1 MKKIEILDLEDEIA
15 TLEISVS
22 LLMVVKDGIKG
33 YLYNNE
39 EIIDDAIYSVL
50 NIQRDALDRLRNK
63 YQELIMEVPNAKY

>member
-1 MKKIEILDLEDEIA
+1 MKKIEILDLEDEII
-15 TLEISVS
+15 TLKMSIS

-39 EIIDDAIYSVL
+39 ETIDEALYSVL

-63 YQELIMEVPNAKY
+63 YQELIMEVPKAKY

>member
-1 MKKIEILDLEDEIA
+1 MKKIEILDLEDEII
-15 TLEISVS
+15 TLKMSIS

-39 EIIDDAIYSVL
+39 ETIDDAIYSVL
-50 NIQRDALDRLRNK
+50 NIQQDALDRLRNK

>member
-1 MKKIEILDLEDEIA
+1 MKKIEILDLEDEII
-15 TLEISVS
+15 TLKMSIS
-22 LLMVVKDGIKG
+22 LLMVVKEGIKG

-39 EIIDDAIYSVL
+39 ETIDEALYSVL

>member
-1 MKKIEILDLEDEIA
+1 MKKIEILDLEDEII
-15 TLEISVS
+15 TLKMSIS

-39 EIIDDAIYSVL
+39 ETIDEVLYSVL

>member
-1 MKKIEILDLEDEIA
+1 MKKIEILDLEDEII
-15 TLEISVS
+15 TLKMSIS

-39 EIIDDAIYSVL
+39 ETIDEALYSVL

-63 YQELIMEVPNAKY
+63 YPELIMEVPNAKY

>member
-1 MKKIEILDLEDEIA
+1 MKKIEILDLEDEII
-15 TLEISVS
+15 TLKMSIS
-22 LLMVVKDGIKG
+22 LLMVVNDGIKG

-39 EIIDDAIYSVL
+39 ETIDEALYSVL

>member
-1 MKKIEILDLEDEIA
+1 MKKIEIRDLEDEII
-15 TLEISVS
+15 TLEMSIS

-39 EIIDDAIYSVL
+39 ETIDEALYSVL

-63 YQELIMEVPNAKY
+63 YQELI

>member
-1 MKKIEILDLEDEIA
+1 MKKIQILDLEDEIA
-15 TLEISVS
+15 TLEMSVS
-22 LLMVVKDGIKG
+22 LLMVVKDGGKG

-63 YQELIMEVPNAKY
+63 YQELITEVPNAKY

>member
-1 MKKIEILDLEDEIA
+1 MKKIEILDLEDEII
-15 TLEISVS
+15 TLKMSIS

-39 EIIDDAIYSVL
+39 ETIDEALYLVL
-50 NIQRDALDRLRNK
+50 NIQRDALDRLRNQ

>member
-1 MKKIEILDLEDEIA
+1 MKKIEILDLEDEII
-15 TLEISVS
+15 TLKMSIS

-39 EIIDDAIYSVL
+39 ETIDEALYSVL

-63 YQELIMEVPNAKY
+63 YQELIMERPPETD

>member
-15 TLEISVS
+15 TLKMSIS

-39 EIIDDAIYSVL
+39 DTIDEALYSVL

>member
-50 NIQRDALDRLRNK
+50 NIQQDALDRLRNK
-63 YQELIMEVPNAKY
+63 FQELIMEVYNAKY

>member
-1 MKKIEILDLEDEIA
+1 MKKIEILDLEDEII
-15 TLEISVS
+15 TLKMSIS

-39 EIIDDAIYSVL
+39 ETIDEALYSVL
-50 NIQRDALDRLRNK
+50 NIQRDALDRLSNK

>member
-1 MKKIEILDLEDEIA
+1 MKKIEILDLEDEII
-15 TLEISVS
+15 TLKVSIS

-39 EIIDDAIYSVL
+39 ETIDEALYSVL

>member
-15 TLEISVS
+15 TLKMSIS

-39 EIIDDAIYSVL
+39 EIIDDVIYSVL
-50 NIQRDALDRLRNK
+50 NIQQDALDRLRNK
-63 YQELIMEVPNAKY
+63 YQELIMEVYNAKY

>member
-1 MKKIEILDLEDEIA
+1 MKKVEIHDLEDEIA
-15 TLEISVS
+15 TLEMSVS
-22 LLMVVKDGIKG
+22 LLMVVKDGVKG

-63 YQELIMEVPNAKY
+63 YQELITEEPNAKY

>member
-1 MKKIEILDLEDEIA
+1 MKKIEILDLEDEII
-15 TLEISVS
+15 TLKMSIS

-39 EIIDDAIYSVL
+39 ETIDEALYSVL
-50 NIQRDALDRLRNK
+50 NIQHDALDRLRNK

>member
-15 TLEISVS
+15 TLKMSIS

-39 EIIDDAIYSVL
+39 ETIDEALYSVL

-63 YQELIMEVPNAKY
+63 YQELIMEVYNAKY

>member
-1 MKKIEILDLEDEIA
+1 MKKIQILDLEDEIA
-15 TLEISVS
+15 TLEMSVS
-22 LLMVVKDGIKG
+22 LLMVVKDGVKG

-63 YQELIMEVPNAKY
+63 YQELITEVPNAKY

>member
-15 TLEISVS
+15 TLEISIS

-63 YQELIMEVPNAKY
+63 YQELITEVPNAKY

>member
-22 LLMVVKDGIKG
+22 LLMVVKDGIKV

-50 NIQRDALDRLRNK
+50 NIQQDALDRLRNK
-63 YQELIMEVPNAKY
+63 YQELIMEVYNAKY

>member
-15 TLEISVS
+15 TLKMSIS

-39 EIIDDAIYSVL
+39 ETIDDAIYSVL
-50 NIQRDALDRLRNK
+50 NIQQDALDRLRNK
-63 YQELIMEVPNAKY
+63 YQELIMEVYNAKY

>member
-39 EIIDDAIYSVL
+39 ETIDEALYSVL

-63 YQELIMEVPNAKY
+63 YQELITEVPNAKY

>member
-1 MKKIEILDLEDEIA
+1 MKKIEILDLEDENA

-63 YQELIMEVPNAKY
+63 YQELITEVPNAKY

>member
-1 MKKIEILDLEDEIA
+1 MKKIEILDLEDEII
-15 TLEISVS
+15 TLKMSIS

-33 YLYNNE
+33 YVYNNE
-39 EIIDDAIYSVL
+39 ETIDEALYSVL

>member
-1 MKKIEILDLEDEIA
+1 MKKIEILDLEDEII
-15 TLEISVS
+15 TLEMSIS

-39 EIIDDAIYSVL
+39 ETIDEALYSVL
-50 NIQRDALDRLRNK
+50 NIKRDALDRLRNK

>member
-1 MKKIEILDLEDEIA
+1 MKKIEILDLEDEII
-15 TLEISVS
+15 TLKMSIS

-39 EIIDDAIYSVL
+39 ETIDEALYLVL

>member
-1 MKKIEILDLEDEIA
+1 MKKIQILDLEDEIA
-15 TLEISVS
+15 ILEISVS

-63 YQELIMEVPNAKY
+63 YQELITEVPNAKY

>member
-1 MKKIEILDLEDEIA
+1 MKKIEILDLEDEII
-15 TLEISVS
+15 TLKMSIS

-39 EIIDDAIYSVL
+39 ETIDEALYSVL
-50 NIQRDALDRLRNK
+50 NIQRDALDCLRNK